1 MFCNKCGQEIKPG
14 AKFCTKCGTPVP
26 QVQQPAPEQ
35 PAKPKKAQPAP
46 EQPAKPKKAQSAP
59 KQSVTPEQEPPKKNK
74 KPVFVI
80 LVIILVIL
88 LFVCGGLVGYYI
100 TQIRGNDDTVVS
112 DDNDKDKDTE
122 SLSRESGKKSKKD
135 SETEE
140 ATEAVSKKGAHATVD
155 GTEESE
161 VKETNKEHTYQIVV
175 ADVTWTQ
182 AYQQAKEVPNGHL
195 ATFETQEEMDKVIQ
209 QINAEGHNDMI
220 FWIGMTR
227 RGDSTDYQ
235 WVDENGKSEGKMENS
250 NSNWLQGEPSF
261 YDTDNSKDEYYVDM
275 FYSSSNSRW
284 VWNDVP
290 DDLLALIPSYSG
302 KVGYIVEIEE

>member
-46 EQPAKPKKAQSAP
+46 EQPVKK
-59 KQSVTPEQEPPKKNK
+59 K

-88 LFVCGGLVGYYI
+88 LLVCGGLVGYYI

-112 DDNDKDKDTE
+112 DDNDKDKDSE
-122 SLSRESGKKSKKD
+122 SLSRKSGKKSKKD

-140 ATEAVSKKGAHATVD
+140 ATEAVSKKGVHATVD
-155 GTEESE
+155 GTEASE

-182 AYQQAKEVPNGHL
+182 AYQQAKAVPNGHL

-220 FWIGMTR
+220 F
-227 RGDSTDYQ
+227 
-235 WVDENGKSEGKMENS
+235 
-250 NSNWLQGEPSF
+250 
-261 YDTDNSKDEYYVDM
+261 
-275 FYSSSNSRW
+275 
-284 VWNDVP
+284 
-290 DDLLALIPSYSG
+290 
-302 KVGYIVEIEE
+302 

>member
-46 EQPAKPKKAQSAP
+46 EQPAKPKKAQPA
-59 KQSVTPEQEPPKKNK
+59 PEQPVKKK

-88 LFVCGGLVGYYI
+88 LLVCGGLVGYYI

-112 DDNDKDKDTE
+112 DDNDKDKDSE
-122 SLSRESGKKSKKD
+122 SLSRKSGKKSKKD

-140 ATEAVSKKGAHATVD
+140 ATEAVSKKGVHATVD
-155 GTEESE
+155 GTEASE

-182 AYQQAKEVPNGHL
+182 AYQQAKAVPNGHL

-227 RGDSTDYQ
+227 RGDSSDYQ

-261 YDTDNSKDEYYVDM
+261 YDTDNSQDEYYVDM